1 MSTTAAKTDSGL
13 SGQPSDDID
22 KQRGPSEGSD
32 TESPGGT
39 FGTVTT
45 AVGKDQH
52 KASNDQKPADGNP
65 PK

>member
-1 MSTTAAKTDSGL
+1 MSATAAKTDSGL

-22 KQRGPSEGSD
+22 KQKGPSEGSN

-39 FGTVTT
+39 FGTATT
-45 AVGKDQH
+45 AVDNNQH